1 LAAWP
6 ENEPVTRLRLTIIAF
21 ALLLLTGLAAAADQP
36 PGKLARM
43 SATVEQLEGQTL
55 TAKTATGKDLS
66 LALSPGVLV
75 LRSKPATLADVKSG
89 EFIGCTAVE
98 GDDGK
103 LQAKEIHIL
112 PESMRGVGE
121 GHYPWGNTPKTT
133 MTNGNIEQ
141 VAGVTDG
148 HVIKVSYHGGQSAI
162 DIPAGVTVT
171 SIEVVSRDLLKPGTK
186 INLFAHKNPDGSL
199 TPQFIAIAP

>member
-1 LAAWP
+1 
-6 ENEPVTRLRLTIIAF
+6 VTRLRLSIIAF
-21 ALLLLTGLAAAADQP
+21 ALLMLTGLAGAADQP
-36 PGKLARM
+36 PGKLARV

-55 TAKTATGKDLS
+55 TAKTATGIDLS

-148 HVIKVSYHGGQSAI
+148 HVIKVSYHGGQSSI
-162 DIPAGVTVT
+162 DIPAGVSVT
-171 SIEVVSRDLLKPGTK
+171 TIEVVSRDLLEPGTK

>member
-1 LAAWP
+1 M
-6 ENEPVTRLRLTIIAF
+6 TRLRLTIIAV
-21 ALLLLTGLAAAADQP
+21 ALLILTGLATAADQP
-36 PGKLARM
+36 PGKLARV

-55 TAKTATGKDLS
+55 TAKTVGGKDLS

-98 GDDGK
+98 DDDGK

-171 SIEVVSRDLLKPGTK
+171 TIEVVSRDLLKPGTK

-199 TPQFIAIAP
+199 TPQFIAIAR

>member
-1 LAAWP
+1 
-6 ENEPVTRLRLTIIAF
+6 VIRSRLLTIAF
-21 ALLLLTGLAAAADQP
+21 ALLLLTGFAAAADQTP
-36 PGKLARM
+36 PKLTRVR
-43 SATVEQLEGQTL
+43 ATVEELEGQTL
-55 TAKTATGKDLS
+55 TTKTVAGKDLS
-66 LALSPGVLV
+66 LALSSAVLV
-75 LRSKPATLADVKSG
+75 LRSRPATLADVKSG
-89 EFIGCTAVE
+89 EFVGCTAVE
-98 GDDGK
+98 DDDGK

-121 GHYPWGNTPKTT
+121 GHYPWGNTPRTT

-148 HVIKVSYHGGQSAI
+148 HVIKVSYHGGQSSI

-171 SIEVVSRDLLKPGTK
+171 TTEIVSRDLLKPGTK

>member
-1 LAAWP
+1 
-6 ENEPVTRLRLTIIAF
+6 VTRLRLSIIAF
-21 ALLLLTGLAAAADQP
+21 ALLMLTGLAGAADQP
-36 PGKLARM
+36 PGKLARV

-55 TAKTATGKDLS
+55 TAKTATGIDLS

-148 HVIKVSYHGGQSAI
+148 HVIKVSYHGGQSSI

-171 SIEVVSRDLLKPGTK
+171 TIEVVSRDLLKPGTK

>member
-1 LAAWP
+1 
-6 ENEPVTRLRLTIIAF
+6 VIRSRMLTITF
-21 ALLLLTGLAAAADQP
+21 VLVLLTGVAAAADQAP
-36 PGKLARM
+36 PKLTRVR
-43 SATVEQLEGQTL
+43 ATVEQLEGQTL
-55 TAKTATGKDLS
+55 TAKTVAGKELS
-66 LALSPGVLV
+66 LSLTPGVKV
-75 LRSKPATLADVKSG
+75 LRSTPATIADVKPG

-121 GHYPWGNTPKTT
+121 GHYPWGNAPKTT

-141 VAGVTDG
+141 VAGITDG
-148 HVIKVSYHGGQSAI
+148 HAIKVSYHGGQSTI
-162 DIPAGVTVT
+162 DIPPGVPVT
-171 SIEVVSRDLLKPGTK
+171 SIEVVNRDRLKPGTK

-199 TPQFIAIAP
+199 APQFIAIAQ